1 MIVLDTS
8 GLLAAIDTDQR
19 AHEAAAR
26 ALRDAAAPLLMSPFV
41 LAELD
46 YLISTR
52 VSTGAAR
59 SLLDQVAAGAYR
71 LESMD
76 AADIGAAMTI
86 MDRFAGLEVGLT
98 DASLVVLADRYDV
111 RDVLT
116 LDERHFRSLR
126 DSRGRPFR
134 ILPADA

>member
-1 MIVLDTS
+1 M
-8 GLLAAIDTDQR
+8 
-19 AHEAAAR
+19 
-26 ALRDAAAPLLMSPFV
+26 
-41 LAELD
+41 
-46 YLISTR
+46 
-52 VSTGAAR
+52 
-59 SLLDQVAAGAYR
+59 DQVAAGVYR
-71 LESMD
+71 LGMD
-76 AADIGAAMTI
+76 VADIGAAMTI
-86 MDRFAGLEVGLT
+86 MDRFAGLDVGLT